1 MPQFQVLTSFRVAS
15 VRSPPIRKIR
25 DPTPE
30 YELLQY
36 RRKYRCG
43 ISEISSIAL
52 PVDTVSGQLPI
63 FERERRLCNPA
74 IADIEFG
81 LCCVRRRIKLHRPLA
96 LNGINCQGFED
107 EGLLDSGKGD
117 LGRQAGGMAG

>member
-1 MPQFQVLTSFRVAS
+1 MPQFQVLASFRVAS

-25 DPTPE
+25 DSTPE
-30 YELLQY
+30 YDLLQY
-36 RRKYRCG
+36 RRKYRYG
-43 ISEISSIAL
+43 ISEIPSIAL
-52 PVDTVSGQLPI
+52 PVNTLRGQLPI
-63 FERERRLCNPA
+63 FERERRLRNLA

-81 LCCVRRRIKLHRPLA
+81 LCCVRRRLKLHRPLA

-107 EGLLDSGKGD
+107 EGLFDSGKCD